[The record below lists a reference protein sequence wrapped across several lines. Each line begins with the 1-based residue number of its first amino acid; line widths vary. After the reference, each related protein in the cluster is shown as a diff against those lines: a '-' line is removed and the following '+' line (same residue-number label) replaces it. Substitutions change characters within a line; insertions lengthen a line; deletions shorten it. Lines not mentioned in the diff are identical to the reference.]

1 MTIFLMILIL
11 VMYSTK
17 MLKKKLKLKTGY
29 LPTIIM
35 AINVVAQKPN
45 ALENTV
51 NASMK
56 EGIVLIVTVEI
67 V

>member
-11 VMYSTK
+11 VIYSAK
-17 MLKKKLKLKTGY
+17 ILKKKLKIKTGY
-29 LPTIIM
+29 LPIIIM
-35 AINVVAQKPN
+35 GINVAVQKPN
-45 ALENTV
+45 ALENTA

-56 EGIVLIVTVEI
+56 EGIVLIVSAEI

>member
-1 MTIFLMILIL
+1 MTIFLIILIL

-17 MLKKKLKLKTGY
+17 MLKKKLKIKTGY

-35 AINVVAQKPN
+35 GINAAAQKPN
-45 ALENTV
+45 AFENTV

-56 EGIVLIVTVEI
+56 EGIVLIVTAEI

>member
-11 VMYSTK
+11 VMYSAK
-17 MLKKKLKLKTGY
+17 MLKKKLKIKTGY

-35 AINVVAQKPN
+35 GINVAAQKPN
-45 ALENTV
+45 AFENTV

-56 EGIVLIVTVEI
+56 EGTVLIVTAEI
-67 V
+67 A

>member
-11 VMYSTK
+11 VVYSTK
-17 MLKKKLKLKTGY
+17 MLKKKLKIKTGY

-45 ALENTV
+45 AFENTV

>member
-11 VMYSTK
+11 VMFSTK

-35 AINVVAQKPN
+35 AINVAAQKPN
-45 ALENTV
+45 AFENTV

>member
-1 MTIFLMILIL
+1 MTIFL
-11 VMYSTK
+11 
-17 MLKKKLKLKTGY
+17 LKKKLKIKTGY

-35 AINVVAQKPN
+35 GINAAAQKPN
-45 ALENTV
+45 AFENTV

>member
-1 MTIFLMILIL
+1 MILIL
-11 VMYSTK
+11 VVYSTK
-17 MLKKKLKLKTGY
+17 MLKKRLKIKTGY
-29 LPTIIM
+29 LATIIM
-35 AINVVAQKPN
+35 VINVAAQKPN
-45 ALENTV
+45 AFENTV

>member
-11 VMYSTK
+11 VIFSTK
-17 MLKKKLKLKTGY
+17 ILKKKLKIKTGY
-29 LPTIIM
+29 LPIIIM
-35 AINVVAQKPN
+35 GINVAVQKPN
-45 ALENTV
+45 AFENTV

-56 EGIVLIVTVEI
+56 EGIVLIVSAEI